1 MSIGPTATGL
11 RSASENDPT
20 DTAEC
25 VRELAAWM
33 NDEQLRNVTW
43 AAELESRW
51 NPHAENP
58 IGAVG
63 LWQFLPST
71 CKALGTD
78 ASTVKGQGRA
88 DQARLLAK
96 MWARKCPATR
106 DVYVSLFYP
115 AAVGTPDA
123 HVIATPGT
131 KVWAQ
136 NPGLRTAHDGPITT
150 GRVRDLG
157 RPPSAW
163 PSGAKLREW
172 AGATSRASISPLV
185 IIVALAF
192 AWAASRGKRASF
204 I

>member
-1 MSIGPTATGL
+1 
-11 RSASENDPT
+11 
-20 DTAEC
+20 
-25 VRELAAWM
+25 M

-71 CKALGTD
+71 CVALGTT

-96 MWARKCPATR
+96 MWSRKAPAAR

-123 HVIATPGT
+123 HVIAVPGS
-131 KVWAQ
+131 KVWQQ

-150 GRVRDLG
+150 GRVRELG

-163 PSGAKLREW
+163 PSGSKLREW
-172 AGATSRASISPLV
+172 AGATSARASISPLV
-185 IIVALAF
+185 IVVAF
-192 AWAASRGKRASF
+192 AFWFAGRRGRRSSF